1 MMEEAPSF
9 RGSRMNG
16 GCLELF
22 VGRTLCVAYRIP
34 ATRKKV
40 STLRPSADTQGR
52 VRPRGVMCRATTL
65 LEALP
70 RNSAGAVAHSAAD
83 LATSGLG
90 GGDGVS
96 IFASSLSL
104 KNKYYKFPRNQSK
117 TVERNPFAEG
127 LEGSRNQPH
136 LVSWLGGA

>member
-9 RGSRMNG
+9 RGSRMKG

-22 VGRTLCVAYRIP
+22 VGRTVCVAYRIP

-70 RNSAGAVAHSAAD
+70 RNSAGVVAHSAAD

-90 GGDGVS
+90 GDGVS
-96 IFASSLSL
+96 IVASSFSL
-104 KNKYYKFPRNQSK
+104 KNKSYKFPLFPRNRSK
-117 TVERNPFAEG
+117 TVE
-127 LEGSRNQPH
+127 
-136 LVSWLGGA
+136 

>member
-22 VGRTLCVAYRIP
+22 VGRTVCVAYRTP

-70 RNSAGAVAHSAAD
+70 RNSAGVVAHSAAD

-90 GGDGVS
+90 GDGVS
-96 IFASSLSL
+96 IVASSLSL
-104 KNKYYKFPRNQSK
+104 KKKSYKFPRNQSK
-117 TVERNPFAEG
+117 TVE
-127 LEGSRNQPH
+127 
-136 LVSWLGGA
+136 